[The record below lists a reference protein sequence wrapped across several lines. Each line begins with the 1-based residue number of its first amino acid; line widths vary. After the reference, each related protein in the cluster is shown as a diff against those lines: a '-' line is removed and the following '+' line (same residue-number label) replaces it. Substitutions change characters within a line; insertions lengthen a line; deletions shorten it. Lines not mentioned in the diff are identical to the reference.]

1 MVYSETCRNKV
12 GENECGNTV
21 TITTSESGF
30 KADGGNNSYTI
41 KCGRCHGDVRTVSS
55 SSLPVVSGGYAE
67 RDPY

>member
-1 MVYSETCRNKV
+1 MVYKETCKK
-12 GENECGNTV
+12 CGNKV

-30 KADGGNNSYTI
+30 KADGGNKNYAI
-41 KCGRCHGDVRTVSS
+41 KCNECRGDVRTVSS